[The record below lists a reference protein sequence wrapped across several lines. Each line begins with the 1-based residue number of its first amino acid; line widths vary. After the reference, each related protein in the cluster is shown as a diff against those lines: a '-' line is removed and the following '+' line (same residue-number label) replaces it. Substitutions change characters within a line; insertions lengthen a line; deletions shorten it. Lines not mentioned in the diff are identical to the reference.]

1 MSLLKLP
8 IILAVILAA
17 SACVP
22 EPGTAEYG
30 AYQQHKANREAVM
43 YQGY

>member
-1 MSLLKLP
+1 MNLLKLP
-8 IILAVILAA
+8 IVLAAILVA

-22 EPGTAEYG
+22 EPGTAEYE
-30 AYQQHKANREAVM
+30 AYQQHKANRDEVM